1 MGSGL
6 ITNQLPKTIIIIQGW
21 NRIMISKKHIQRSA
35 LKGSLLLSV
44 AMLSISCSNTAPLI
58 KNNDITMSAQVT
70 ATTSPTSVTTVK
82 PAAVVVDWKKIEAL
96 ADTFYKNMPMPYLKQ
111 SKQDDPAS
119 RVSPVERA
127 YAKSFGLTA
136 SEARKRLI
144 LQSSSQGV
152 IEAIEKVLGKAFVE
166 AYYINDHPDE
176 LRLGIT
182 ATRTVKA
189 SSYIYTFKQE
199 GFDSLR
205 LPIYIYP
212 ISDKTKAQIFA
223 LQEKATPEIFKR
235 YPDTQSI
242 GYDPIMNT
250 IVVSIYHKTTDEA
263 QRRRIEAELTELVGH
278 RVMVEFM
285 KNQITTL

>member
-1 MGSGL
+1 
-6 ITNQLPKTIIIIQGW
+6 
-21 NRIMISKKHIQRSA
+21 MISKKHIQRSP

-44 AMLSISCSNTAPLI
+44 AVVLISCSNTAPLI
-58 KNNDITMSAQVT
+58 KNNDITTPTQVT
-70 ATTSPTSVTTVK
+70 PTTSPTSVTAVK

-96 ADTFYKNMPMPYLKQ
+96 ADTFYKNTPIPYLKQ

-119 RVSPVERA
+119 RVGPVERA

-144 LQSSSQGV
+144 LQSSSRSV
-152 IEAIEKVLGKAFVE
+152 IEAIEKVLGEAFVE

-189 SSYIYTFKQE
+189 SSYIYTFKQKE
-199 GFDSLR
+199 FDSLR

-242 GYDPIMNT
+242 GYDPIINT
-250 IVVSIYHKTTDEA
+250 IVISIYHKTTDEA
-263 QRRRIEAELTELVGH
+263 ERKRIEVELTELVGH
-278 RVMVEFM
+278 PVTVEIWNSRLSF
-285 KNQITTL
+285 

>member
-1 MGSGL
+1 
-6 ITNQLPKTIIIIQGW
+6 
-21 NRIMISKKHIQRSA
+21 MISKKHIQRSA

-44 AMLSISCSNTAPLI
+44 AVVLSSCSNTAPLI
-58 KNNDITMSAQVT
+58 KNNDITTPIQVT
-70 ATTSPTSVTTVK
+70 PTTSPTSVTAVK

-96 ADTFYKNMPMPYLKQ
+96 ADTFYKNTPIPYLKQ
-111 SKQDDPAS
+111 SKQDGITS
-119 RVSPVERA
+119 RVSPVEKA
-127 YAKSFGLTA
+127 YAKSFGV
-136 SEARKRLI
+136 SVEEARKRLI

-152 IEAIEKVLGKAFVE
+152 IKAIEKALGEAFVE
-166 AYYINDHPDE
+166 AYYINDYPDE

-182 ATRTVKA
+182 ATRTVKV

-223 LQEKATPEIFKR
+223 LQKKATPEIFKR

-242 GYDPIMNT
+242 GFTPRTNT
-250 IVVSIYHKTTDEA
+250 INVVIYRKTTDEA
-263 QRRRIEAELTELVGH
+263 ERQRLEAELTELVGH
-278 RVMVEFM
+278 PVVVEIWNSRLSF
-285 KNQITTL
+285 